1 MTTSSDI
8 DLLLVRPNA
17 ATDEQW
23 EEQVDD
29 LTTTVNRWLGNDAR
43 VLEFTQQEIATRG
56 PEEPV
61 LNDVLHEGLTVAGK
75 RSWLARQLR
84 KGKI

>member
-1 MTTSSDI
+1 MTISSDI

-17 ATDEQW
+17 ITDEQW

-29 LTTTVNRWLGNDAR
+29 LTITVKRWLGNDAR

-56 PEEPV
+56 PDEPV
-61 LNDVLHEGLTVAGK
+61 LNDVLQEGLTVAGK
-75 RSWLARQLR
+75 RSWLASQLR
-84 KGKI
+84 KGKN